1 MSPTAKQTAK
11 NESIKQ
17 AILNATKSMVQQE
30 GWQSV
35 SMRKIADAI
44 GYSLPVVYKHF
55 ENKDAI
61 LEEFVKQGFSKLST
75 VIAETKV
82 KYGTANEQ
90 LIAMANAYFKFAF
103 DQTAYYQMMFG
114 LGMPSCERV
123 SKIIEISNFT
133 LLVIGSIK
141 QLSNN
146 QQEEI
151 IRLKF
156 HTFWSILHGLTS
168 INMVNMTATPN
179 EMQQA
184 VLQDAVQG
192 FIKNINN

>member
-61 LEEFVKQGFSKLST
+61 LEEFVKQGFSKLSA
-75 VIAETKV
+75 VIAETKD

-90 LIAMANAYFKFAF
+90 LTAMANAYFKFAF

-123 SKIIEISNFT
+123 SKITEISNFT
-133 LLVIGSIK
+133 LLVISSIK

-179 EMQQA
+179 GMQQA